1 MCEFKQKKYQRA
13 IRGFNDLETVRP
25 DLMLDWDWDRNTKYP
40 WELVEG
46 SDYKAY
52 WICHECGHKWSCRL
66 DSRTKNMHGCPMCAR
81 DNLYFLLREYLPCE
95 RFVLSRTVD
104 GLNRELLNK
113 DKNLSIVVKVNLFNP
128 SAYNALE
135 DLFIDRVAD
144 GMVVITDQPEF
155 EDESKGFFYF
165 SRVQKEEDIDENI
178 SNLANR
184 IIKYW
189 ENLL

>member
-1 MCEFKQKKYQRA
+1 M
-13 IRGFNDLETVRP
+13 
-25 DLMLDWDWDRNTKYP
+25 
-40 WELVEG
+40 
-46 SDYKAY
+46 
-52 WICHECGHKWSCRL
+52 
-66 DSRTKNMHGCPMCAR
+66 
-81 DNLYFLLREYLPCE
+81 
-95 RFVLSRTVD
+95 
-104 GLNRELLNK
+104 
-113 DKNLSIVVKVNLFNP
+113 FNP